1 MNSHETV
8 IFSVPA
14 FDASLNGLGISIAV
28 PDAVNDIDAAVA
40 ISFKLVPLPLL
51 TEDFQQT
58 PIGARGWYASA
69 LLSAMMLISNCSG
82 SRVTKN
88 NTDVVDD
95 NECKYECDSVP
106 KGIDL
111 LREDLKR
118 ACANEKKYNSNANN
132 ILLELGS
139 GAIGLTGMT
148 MAWIAAQY
156 RLDTH
161 NQQQPQHQKRQTYL
175 KNKVVL
181 TDYDCDCLA
190 QLERNAIGVRQKL
203 REYFY
208 LSTGENINNMNNG
221 YNRVDISTDIVPE
234 IDVLRLDWNEHDQY
248 QFPILPYSN
257 STSEQEL
264 KNNNLKGNRNNISFV
279 SGAALVYT
287 EATAVCADQVSKI
300 LQLHPDCVIW
310 VVQWPRNGWFDVFRQ
325 QLLSSRRRIR
335 CGIKEEDDNDREEK
349 ELNIDVKKFGPS
361 SSPELF
367 SSEIQQLALTLM
379 PETMQQECRMDI
391 NELRAIRIINNKL

>member
-1 MNSHETV
+1 
-8 IFSVPA
+8 
-14 FDASLNGLGISIAV
+14 
-28 PDAVNDIDAAVA
+28 
-40 ISFKLVPLPLL
+40 LL

-69 LLSAMMLISNCSG
+69 ILSAMMLTSNRSG

-88 NTDVVDD
+88 NIDVADD
-95 NECKYECDSVP
+95 NNCKYECYSVP

-111 LREDLKR
+111 LRDDLKR
-118 ACANEKKYNSNANN
+118 ACAIPSSTNEKQNNSNTNN

-139 GAIGLTGMT
+139 GTIGLTGMT
-148 MAWIAAQY
+148 MAWIAAQH

-161 NQQQPQHQKRQTYL
+161 KKQQQHKQQQTYL

-181 TDYDCDCLA
+181 TDYDGDCLA
-190 QLERNAIGVRQKL
+190 QLEQNAVGVRQKL
-203 REYFY
+203 REYFSV
-208 LSTGENINNMNNG
+208 STDENKNNMNNG
-221 YNRVDISTDIVPE
+221 YDSVNIDTDNDNDLIKKNDDVVPE
-234 IDVLRLDWNEHDQY
+234 IDVLRLDWNEYDRY
-248 QFPILPYSN
+248 QSPISPYSN
-257 STSEQEL
+257 NDDNGICASSSSEQKL
-264 KNNNLKGNRNNISFV
+264 KNNNLNGNRNNISFV

-300 LQLHPDCVIW
+300 LQLHPDCIVW

-325 QLLSSRRRIR
+325 QLLSSRQQRRIR
-335 CGIKEEDDNDREEK
+335 CGSKEEEEDDSEEK
-349 ELNIDVKKFGPS
+349 ELIIDVKKFGPS

-367 SSEIQQLALTLM
+367 SYEIQQLALTLM

-391 NELRAIRIINNKL
+391 KDLRAIRITNNKL